1 MKTLRLVLGDQ
12 LDPNHHWFSDVRA
25 ETIYVLMEVRQ
36 ETDYTLHHAQ
46 KLIAIFAAMRRFATL
61 LRDAGHRVHYI
72 EIDDPLNRQAIPAN
86 LDSVAELHGAACIE
100 YLLPDE
106 WRVDQQLSAYA
117 AAANVPVRAVDT
129 GHFHTTRDEVGHVLG
144 TGRSWVMDRFY
155 RSMRVRHRVLLDAQG
170 PPARATSPSDP
181 NHRQPQHA
189 PSPHPPT
196 RPPPPPPATPGRTT

>member
-86 LDSVAELHGAACIE
+86 LDSVAELHGAVCIE
-100 YLLPDE
+100 YLL
-106 WRVDQQLSAYA
+106 
-117 AAANVPVRAVDT
+117 
-129 GHFHTTRDEVGHVLG
+129 
-144 TGRSWVMDRFY
+144 
-155 RSMRVRHRVLLDAQG
+155 
-170 PPARATSPSDP
+170 
-181 NHRQPQHA
+181 
-189 PSPHPPT
+189 
-196 RPPPPPPATPGRTT
+196 